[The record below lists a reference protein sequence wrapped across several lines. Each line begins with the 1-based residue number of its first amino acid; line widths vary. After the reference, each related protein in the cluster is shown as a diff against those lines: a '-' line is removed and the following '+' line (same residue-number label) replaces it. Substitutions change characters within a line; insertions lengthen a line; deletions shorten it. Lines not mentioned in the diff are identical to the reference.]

1 MKESMLL
8 ETQSVILDVAAP
20 VLLMIA
26 MGAFLRRIQ
35 LINDGFILISSRFV
49 FQVSMPALFFFGMLG
64 NNLSGLISANL
75 AAYFLAAITLTFL
88 FAWFIAVKLDVP
100 ERQRGV
106 FVQIAFRGNCGIF
119 SVALVVNMFG
129 QEGVALGGVMSGLSV
144 FLFNILAE
152 VILTRYSHG
161 KLQLVPVLKSLLKNP
176 LILSIVLGV
185 VANIIGLKLPVFVVK
200 TGSLIGG
207 LSLPLALICIG
218 GSLVTSG
225 FTLPKHFPMALLS
238 KVALSPILFTALGY
252 LLGFNQKELLFLF
265 IFLAAPTAA
274 SAYVTAVAKG
284 DDGKSTAN
292 AIATTTLVSSVVIVV
307 GIPAIIWA
315 TGG

>member
-1 MKESMLL
+1 MFLD
-8 ETQSVILDVAAP
+8 TQSVILQVAAP

-26 MGAFLRRIQ
+26 MGALLRRTQ
-35 LINDGFILISSRFV
+35 LINDDFILVSSRFV
-49 FQVSMPALFFFGMLG
+49 FKVSMPALFFFGMLG
-64 NNLSGLISANL
+64 NNLNGLISVNL
-75 AAYFLAAITLTFL
+75 AAYFIAAIVLTFL
-88 FAWFIAVKLDVP
+88 LTWFLAVRLNLP

-119 SVALVVNMFG
+119 SVALAVNMFG

-144 FLFNILAE
+144 LLFNVLAE

-176 LILSIVLGV
+176 LILGIVLGV
-185 VANIIGLKLPVFVVK
+185 LANLVSLKLPAFMMK
-200 TGSLIGG
+200 TGLLVGG

-225 FTLPKHFPMALLS
+225 FTLPKHFSLAILC
-238 KVALSPILFTALGY
+238 KVALSPILFTGLAY
-252 LLGFNQKELLFLF
+252 MLGFSQKELLFLF

-292 AIATTTLVSSVVIVV
+292 AIATTTLVSSAVIIVC
-307 GIPAIIWA
+307 IPIIIHL

>member
-1 MKESMLL
+1 MFLD
-8 ETQSVILDVAAP
+8 TQSVILQVAAP

-26 MGAFLRRIQ
+26 MGALLRRTQ
-35 LINDGFILISSRFV
+35 LINDDFILVSSRFV
-49 FQVSMPALFFFGMLG
+49 FKVSMPALFFFGMLG
-64 NNLSGLISANL
+64 NNLNGLISVNL
-75 AAYFLAAITLTFL
+75 AAYFIAAIVLTFL
-88 FAWFIAVKLDVP
+88 LTWFLAVRLNLP
-100 ERQRGV
+100 ARQRGV

-119 SVALVVNMFG
+119 SVALAVNMFG

-144 FLFNILAE
+144 LLFNVLAE

-176 LILSIVLGV
+176 LILGIVLGV
-185 VANIIGLKLPVFVVK
+185 LANLVSLKLPAFMMK
-200 TGSLIGG
+200 TGLLVGG

-225 FTLPKHFPMALLS
+225 FTLPKHFSLAILC
-238 KVALSPILFTALGY
+238 KVALSPILFTGLAFM
-252 LLGFNQKELLFLF
+252 LGFSQKELLFLF
-265 IFLAAPTAA
+265 VFLAAPTAA

-292 AIATTTLVSSVVIVV
+292 AIATTTLVSSAVIIVC
-307 GIPAIIWA
+307 IPIIIHL

>member
-1 MKESMLL
+1 MFLD
-8 ETQSVILDVAAP
+8 TQSVILQVAAP

-26 MGAFLRRIQ
+26 MGALLRRTQ
-35 LINDGFILISSRFV
+35 LINDDFILVSSRFV
-49 FQVSMPALFFFGMLG
+49 FKVSMPALFFFGMLG
-64 NNLSGLISANL
+64 NNLNGLISVNL
-75 AAYFLAAITLTFL
+75 AAYFIAAIVLTFL
-88 FAWFIAVKLDVP
+88 LTWFLAVRLNLP

-119 SVALVVNMFG
+119 SVALAVNMFG

-144 FLFNILAE
+144 LLFNVLAE

-161 KLQLVPVLKSLLKNP
+161 KLQLVPVLKSLIKNP
-176 LILSIVLGV
+176 LILGIVLGV
-185 VANIIGLKLPVFVVK
+185 LANLVSLKLPAFMMK
-200 TGSLIGG
+200 TGLLVGG
-207 LSLPLALICIG
+207 LSLPLALVCIG

-225 FTLPKHFPMALLS
+225 FTLPKHFSLAILC
-238 KVALSPILFTALGY
+238 KVALSPILFTCLAY
-252 LLGFNQKELLFLF
+252 MLGFSQKELLFLF

-292 AIATTTLVSSVVIVV
+292 AIATTTLVSSAVIIVC
-307 GIPAIIWA
+307 IPIIIHL

>member
-1 MKESMLL
+1 MLL

-292 AIATTTLVSSVVIVV
+292 AIATTTLVSSVVIVL
-307 GIPAIIWA
+307 GIPIIIWA

>member
-1 MKESMLL
+1 MLL

-26 MGAFLRRIQ
+26 IGAFLRRIQ

-64 NNLSGLISANL
+64 SNLSGLISVNL
-75 AAYFLAAITLTFL
+75 AVYFIASILLTFL
-88 FAWFIAVKLDVP
+88 FSWLLAVKLGVA
-100 ERQRGV
+100 ERQRGI

-129 QEGVALGGVMSGLSV
+129 PEGVALGGVMSGLSV
-144 FLFNILAE
+144 LLFNVLAE
-152 VILTRYSHG
+152 IILTRYSKG
-161 KLQLVPVLKSLLKNP
+161 SLRLVPVLKSLLKNA
-176 LILSIVLGV
+176 LIMSIVLGV
-185 VANIIGLKLPVFVVK
+185 VANLAAVTLPTFMVK
-200 TGSLIGG
+200 TGSLVGG

-218 GSLVTSG
+218 GSLATSG
-225 FTLPKHFPMALLS
+225 FSLHKHVSIAVLC
-238 KVALSPILFTALGY
+238 KVALSPIFFTMLGY
-252 LLGFNQKELLFLF
+252 YLGFGQKELLFLF
-265 IFLAAPTAA
+265 VFLAAPTAA

-292 AIATTTLVSSVVIVV
+292 AIACSTLISSVVIVLFV
-307 GIPAIIWA
+307 PIIRVLI
-315 TGG
+315 GE

>member
-1 MKESMLL
+1 ML

-26 MGAFLRRIQ
+26 MGALLRRIQ
-35 LINDGFILISSRFV
+35 LINDGFILVSSRFV
-49 FQVSMPALFFFGMLG
+49 FQVSMPALFFFGMMS
-64 NNLSGLISANL
+64 NNLNGLISLNL
-75 AAYFLAAITLTFL
+75 AAYFLAAIGLTFL
-88 FAWFIAVKLDVP
+88 LSWWLAVKLNVP

-144 FLFNILAE
+144 LLFNILAE

-161 KLQLVPVLKSLLKNP
+161 QLRLVPVLKSLLKNP
-176 LILSIVLGV
+176 LIVSIVLGV
-185 VANIIGLKLPVFVVK
+185 GANMIGLTLPAFVMK

-207 LSLPLALICIG
+207 LSLPLALVCIG
-218 GSLVTSG
+218 GSLATSG
-225 FTLPKHFPMALLS
+225 FILPKHFSMAMLC
-238 KVALSPILFTALGY
+238 KVLLSPILFTAIGY
-252 LLGFNQKELLFLF
+252 GLGFSQKELLFLF

-292 AIATTTLVSSVVIVV
+292 AIASTTLVSSVVIVV
-307 GIPAIIWA
+307 GIPLIIWV
-315 TGG
+315 TGS

>member
-1 MKESMLL
+1 ML

-26 MGAFLRRIQ
+26 MGAFLRWTQ
-35 LINDGFILISSRFV
+35 LISDDFILIISRFV
-49 FQVSMPALFFFGMLG
+49 FQVTMPALFFFGMLG
-64 NNLSGLISANL
+64 NNLSGLISVNL
-75 AAYFLAAITLTFL
+75 AAFFLASIGLTFL
-88 FAWFIAVKLDVP
+88 FSWLVAVKLNVP

-106 FVQIAFRGNCGIF
+106 FVQVAFRGNCGIF

-144 FLFNILAE
+144 LLFNILAE
-152 VILTRYSHG
+152 IILTRYSHG
-161 KLQLVPVLKSLLKNP
+161 KLQLVLVLKGLLKNP

-185 VANIIGLKLPVFVVK
+185 IANLMSLKLPVFIVK
-200 TGSLIGG
+200 TGSLIGE

-218 GSLVTSG
+218 GSLATSG
-225 FTLPKHFPMALLS
+225 FTLPKHFSMAILC

-252 LLGFNQKELLFLF
+252 VFGFNQKELLFLF
-265 IFLAAPTAA
+265 IFLAAPTSA
-274 SAYVTAVAKG
+274 SSYVTAVAKG

-292 AIATTTLVSSVVIVV
+292 AIATTTLVSSVIIVV
-307 GIPAIIWA
+307 GIPIIISI

>member
-1 MKESMLL
+1 MLL
-8 ETQSVILDVAAP
+8 EAKNVILDVAAP

-35 LINDGFILISSRFV
+35 LINDSFIHVSSRFV
-49 FQVSMPALFFFGMLG
+49 FMVSMPALFFFGMME

-75 AAYFLAAITLTFL
+75 AVYFTASIVFTFL
-88 FAWFIAVKLDVP
+88 LAWLLAVRLNVP

-129 QEGVALGGVMSGLSV
+129 QDGVALGGVMSGLSV
-144 FLFNILAE
+144 LLFNILAE
-152 VILTRYSHG
+152 IILTRYSDGHLRLG
-161 KLQLVPVLKSLLKNP
+161 PVLKSLLKNP

-185 VANIIGLKLPVFVVK
+185 LANIINLKLPMFIVK

-207 LSLPLALICIG
+207 LSLPLALVCIG
-218 GSLVTSG
+218 GSLATSG
-225 FTLPKHFPMALLS
+225 FTLPKHFSMAILC
-238 KVALSPILFTALGY
+238 KVALSPILFTSLAY
-252 LLGFNQKELLFLF
+252 VLGFVQRELLFLF
-265 IFLAAPTAA
+265 MFLAAPTAA

-292 AIATTTLVSSVVIVV
+292 SIASTTLVSSVIIII
-307 GIPAIIWA
+307 GIPIIIGL

>member
-1 MKESMLL
+1 MFLD
-8 ETQSVILDVAAP
+8 TQSVILHVAAP

-35 LINDGFILISSRFV
+35 LINDDFILVSSRFV
-49 FQVSMPALFFFGMLG
+49 FKVSMPALFFFGMLG
-64 NNLSGLISANL
+64 NNLNGLISVNL
-75 AAYFLAAITLTFL
+75 AAYFIAAILLTFL
-88 FAWFIAVKLDVP
+88 MTWWLAIKLNIP

-106 FVQIAFRGNCGIF
+106 FVQIAFRGNCGVF

-144 FLFNILAE
+144 LLFNVLAE

-161 KLQLVPVLKSLLKNP
+161 KLQLVPVLKSLFKNS
-176 LILSIVLGV
+176 LILGIVLGV
-185 VANIIGLKLPVFVVK
+185 LANLISLKLPAFIMR
-200 TGSLIGG
+200 TGLLVGG

-225 FTLPKHFPMALLS
+225 FTLPKHFSMAILS
-238 KVALSPILFTALGY
+238 KVAISPILFTSLAY
-252 LLGFNQKELLFLF
+252 VLGFSQKELLFLF
-265 IFLAAPTAA
+265 VFLAAPTAA

-292 AIATTTLVSSVVIVV
+292 AIAITTLVSSVVIVV
-307 GIPAIIWA
+307 CAPIIIRV

>member
-1 MKESMLL
+1 MLL

-252 LLGFNQKELLFLF
+252 LLDFSQKELLFLF

>member
-1 MKESMLL
+1 MFLD
-8 ETQSVILDVAAP
+8 TQSVILHVAAP

-35 LINDGFILISSRFV
+35 LINDDFILVSSRFV
-49 FQVSMPALFFFGMLG
+49 FKVSMPVLFFFGMLG
-64 NNLSGLISANL
+64 NNLNGLISVNL
-75 AAYFLAAITLTFL
+75 AAYFIAAILLTFL
-88 FAWFIAVKLDVP
+88 MTWWLAIKLNIP

-106 FVQIAFRGNCGIF
+106 FVQIAFRGNCGVF

-144 FLFNILAE
+144 LLFNVLAE

-161 KLQLVPVLKSLLKNP
+161 KLQLVPVLKSLFKNS
-176 LILSIVLGV
+176 LILGIVLGV
-185 VANIIGLKLPVFVVK
+185 LANLISLKLPAFIMK
-200 TGSLIGG
+200 TGLLVGG

-225 FTLPKHFPMALLS
+225 FTLPKHFSMAILS
-238 KVALSPILFTALGY
+238 KVAISPMLFTSLAY
-252 LLGFNQKELLFLF
+252 VLGFSQKELLFLF
-265 IFLAAPTAA
+265 VFLAAPTAA

-307 GIPAIIWA
+307 CAPIIIRV

>member
-1 MKESMLL
+1 MLL

-161 KLQLVPVLKSLLKNP
+161 KLQLVTVLKSLLKNP
-176 LILSIVLGV
+176 LVLSIVLGV
-185 VANIIGLKLPVFVVK
+185 AANIIGLKLPVFVVK

>member
-1 MKESMLL
+1 MLL

-106 FVQIAFRGNCGIF
+106 FVQVAFRGNCGIF

-129 QEGVALGGVMSGLSV
+129 QDGVALGGVMSGLSV
-144 FLFNILAE
+144 LLFNILAE

-185 VANIIGLKLPVFVVK
+185 IANLISLKLPVFIVK

-218 GSLVTSG
+218 GSLATSG
-225 FTLPKHFPMALLS
+225 FTLPKHFSMALLC

-252 LLGFNQKELLFLF
+252 VFGFSQKELLFLF

-292 AIATTTLVSSVVIVV
+292 AIATTTLVSSAVIVV
-307 GIPAIIWA
+307 GIPMIIWA

>member
-1 MKESMLL
+1 MLL

-20 VLLMIA
+20 VLLMIT

-64 NNLSGLISANL
+64 NNLNGLISVNL
-75 AAYFLAAITLTFL
+75 AAYFIASIVLTFL
-88 FAWFIAVKLDVP
+88 LSWLLAVKLDVP

-129 QEGVALGGVMSGLSV
+129 PDGVALGGVMSGLSV
-144 FLFNILAE
+144 LLFNILAE

-176 LILSIVLGV
+176 LILGIVLGV
-185 VANIIGLKLPVFVVK
+185 VANFIGLKLPVFVVK

-225 FTLPKHFPMALLS
+225 FTLPKHFPMAILS
-238 KVALSPILFTALGY
+238 KVALSPIVFTALAY
-252 LLGFNQKELLFLF
+252 VFGFSQKELLFLF

-307 GIPAIIWA
+307 CIPVIIWA